1 MIRKISFAR
10 GSWDESEWM
19 PVKSTRWEYVHGF
32 RQCEDRDRFYDFT
45 IETGLPA
52 HDNAADDEH

>member
-1 MIRKISFAR
+1 MVRKISFAR
-10 GSWDESEWM
+10 GSWEC
-19 PVKSTRWEYVHGF
+19 VHGF